1 MGVRLSSSAR
11 AAVFAPLDPAGRAE
25 SVARRLADAMAL
37 GLLHD
42 GEQLPSETELAERFG
57 VAVVTVR
64 EALTSLRE
72 DGLLLTRRGRGGGSF
87 VQAPSDPATLVLT
100 ARVRQLGLPQLVDLA
115 DHYAAITGA
124 AAALAARRAG
134 PDDVTRLDELA
145 TLLADPA
152 DPGQVRRAEGQFHLE
167 LAAAAQS
174 PRLTRAEIEL
184 QAQVAPVFWLAH
196 TTASVRRQ
204 AGVRHGEIAA
214 AVRAGDIARAR
225 VGAED
230 HVRDLLLEVRRL
242 RTAGPR

>member
-1 MGVRLSSSAR
+1 VGVRLSSSAR

-87 VQAPSDPATLVLT
+87 VQAPSDPATLVLA

-152 DPGQVRRAEGQFHLE
+152 DPGQVR
-167 LAAAAQS
+167 
-174 PRLTRAEIEL
+174 RAEIEL